1 MPFFPCA
8 IPTHSSTPFNVHTQH
23 RQQLQHNLAMA
34 PAPPALLKWLTT
46 GLASSTH
53 AVEWADKEQT
63 SVKVD
68 GDLIKEPNAVAR
80 AVAKA
85 VRPAL
90 VGVLPVDQAQVAQW
104 QSWSVD
110 ATDVFAAA
118 VELNTFLEG
127 RSFLVGT
134 APTLAD
140 IQVYWALAPG
150 VELTF
155 PGPLGGLVAL
165 MRWFD
170 FMQHSLRQ
178 GAGFDASLLPALVP
192 LQSIYKPVAMP
203 VFNKT
208 KKGESAPAATNGGA
222 APPAAA
228 STNGAPTKKGGDA
241 AAPAAPA
248 GSNNKGNKENQ
259 QQDGGKQ
266 QQKKKDDKATGGKPA
281 PAAEAAAPAAAPAA
295 DNPNA
300 LDIRVGRMVKV
311 WPHPEAEKLYCEE
324 IDCGEEG
331 GPRQIASGLRQF
343 YADAAELEG
352 RLVLVLANL
361 KPRKLVGFAS
371 NGMVLCA
378 SNEEHTEVKLVE
390 PPANAKV
397 GDRVIFPGFPTE
409 GLPLTPAQVQKKK
422 VFETL
427 APGLMTDGKGGCM
440 FKEGKHPFWVGE
452 EGGEGG
458 ACTAPLVNAHVS

>member
-1 MPFFPCA
+1 MASASP
-8 IPTHSSTPFNVHTQH
+8 
-23 RQQLQHNLAMA
+23 AM
-34 PAPPALLKWLTT
+34 LKWLAT
-46 GLASSTH
+46 GLTNSTTPQTH
-53 AVEWADKEQT
+53 PVEWADKEQN

-68 GDLIKEPNAVAR
+68 GDVVKEPNAVAR
-80 AVAKA
+80 AVTKA

-90 VGVLPVDQAQVAQW
+90 MGVLPVEQAQVVQW
-104 QSWSVD
+104 QSWATDS
-110 ATDVFAAA
+110 TDVFAAA

-178 GAGFDASLLPALVP
+178 GAAFDATLLPALVP
-192 LQSIYKPVAMP
+192 LHSIYKPVSMP
-203 VFNKT
+203 VFNK
-208 KKGESAPAATNGGA
+208 KKAGESASAATNGV
-222 APPAAA
+222 
-228 STNGAPTKKGGDA
+228 GDG
-241 AAPAAPA
+241 AAPAAPSTNGAATTKNGNDAAAAPA
-248 GSNNKGNKENQ
+248 GSAPTTSNNKGNKENQ

-266 QQKKKDDKATGGKPA
+266 QKKKDDKAAGKSAPA
-281 PAAEAAAPAAAPAA
+281 PAAAAAAAPAAPAA

-311 WPHPEAEKLYCEE
+311 WPHPEAEKLFCEE

-343 YADAAELEG
+343 YADASELEG

-378 SNEEHTEVKLVE
+378 SNDEHTEVKLVE
-390 PPANAKV
+390 PPAGAKV
-397 GDRVIFPGFPTE
+397 GDRVVFPGFPTE
-409 GLPLTPAQVQKKK
+409 GFPLTPAQVQKKK

-427 APGLMTDGKGGCM
+427 APGLMTDGKGVCM
-440 FKEGKHPFWVGE
+440 FKEVGHPFWVG
-452 EGGEGG
+452 GKGAEGG
-458 ACTAPLVNAHVS
+458 ACTAPLMNAHVS

>member
-1 MPFFPCA
+1 M
-8 IPTHSSTPFNVHTQH
+8 
-23 RQQLQHNLAMA
+23 LQWLA
-34 PAPPALLKWLTT
+34 T
-46 GLASSTH
+46 GLANI
-53 AVEWADKEQT
+53 EWADKEET
-63 SVKVD
+63 TVKVE
-68 GDLIKEPNAVAR
+68 GDVVKELNAVAR

-90 VGVLPVDQAQVAQW
+90 VGVLPVEQAQVVQW
-104 QSWSVD
+104 QSWATD

-140 IQVYWALAPG
+140 IQVYWGLAPG

-155 PGPLGGLVAL
+155 PGPLGGLVSL

-178 GAGFDASLLPALVP
+178 EVAFDASLLPALVP
-192 LQSIYKPVAMP
+192 LHSIYKPVSMP
-203 VFNKT
+203 VFDR
-208 KKGESAPAATNGGA
+208 KKAGESVGVSAMNGKVAPAVDSTNGGPGKNGKDAPAAVTATPSG
-222 APPAAA
+222 
-228 STNGAPTKKGGDA
+228 SAPTTGD
-241 AAPAAPA
+241 
-248 GSNNKGNKENQ
+248 KGNKENQ
-259 QQDGGKQ
+259 QQGGGKQ
-266 QQKKKDDKATGGKPA
+266 QKKKGDKAAGKGTPDPTVEGVAPAPA
-281 PAAEAAAPAAAPAA
+281 PAAAAAAAAAA
-295 DNPNA
+295 VENPNA

-343 YADAAELEG
+343 YSEAAELEG

-378 SNEEHTEVKLVE
+378 SNDEHTEVKLVE
-390 PPANAKV
+390 PPAGAKV
-397 GDRVIFPGFPTE
+397 GDRVVFRGFPRE

-427 APGLMTDGKGGCM
+427 APGLMTDGKGVCM
-440 FKEGKHPFWVGE
+440 YKDVTHPFWVGE

>member
-1 MPFFPCA
+1 
-8 IPTHSSTPFNVHTQH
+8 
-23 RQQLQHNLAMA
+23 MA
-34 PAPPALLKWLTT
+34 PASATLLKWLSS
-46 GLASSTH
+46 GLARI
-53 AVEWADKEQT
+53 EWVDKEEMT
-63 SVKVD
+63 VKVE
-68 GDLIKEPNAVAR
+68 GDVVKEPNAVAR

-90 VGVLPVDQAQVAQW
+90 VGVLPAEHAQVVQW
-104 QSWSVD
+104 QSWSTD
-110 ATDVFAAA
+110 TSDVFAAA

-150 VELTF
+150 VKLTF
-155 PGPLGGLVAL
+155 PGPMGGLVAL

-178 GAGFDASLLPALVP
+178 EAAFDATLLPALVP
-192 LQSIYKPVAMP
+192 LHSIYKPVSMP
-203 VFNKT
+203 VYDRKKAGESPGAQEQNGKVAPAVEST
-208 KKGESAPAATNGGA
+208 KGGPVKKGKDASPAATATSSGSAQSAGDKANKKHMQQDAEKQEKEKGDKAAGKGASDPTVEGGGGGA
-222 APPAAA
+222 AAAA
-228 STNGAPTKKGGDA
+228 
-241 AAPAAPA
+241 
-248 GSNNKGNKENQ
+248 
-259 QQDGGKQ
+259 
-266 QQKKKDDKATGGKPA
+266 
-281 PAAEAAAPAAAPAA
+281 AAE
-295 DNPNA
+295 NPNA

-343 YADAAELEG
+343 YSEAAELEG

-378 SNEEHTEVKLVE
+378 SNDEHTEVKIVE
-390 PPANAKV
+390 PPAGAKV
-397 GDRVIFPGFPTE
+397 GDRVVFHGFPRE

-427 APGLMTDGKGGCM
+427 APGLMTDGKGVCVY
-440 FKEGKHPFWVGE
+440 KVASHPFWVGE
-452 EGGEGG
+452 EGGGG
-458 ACTAPLVNAHVS
+458 GPCTAPLTNAHVS